1 MPWFKKNLR
10 QWLNRF
16 SLRACFLTL
25 FFSGYSKKAPGT
37 IGSLVA
43 LLLGLPILIFSA
55 NTLFLAAILIG
66 LIAIAQID
74 KEEEESK
81 IHDSS
86 YIVIDELVGMWLA
99 MAISGLSLAGVILS
113 FIFFRIY
120 DITKPSLIG
129 KIDKEV
135 KGGLGVVADDALAG
149 VLAGLSVLLAINI
162 LGFFN
167 IKL

>member
-1 MPWFKKNLR
+1 MDKFG
-10 QWLNRF
+10 
-16 SLRACFLTL
+16 LRACFLTL

-43 LLLGLPILIFSA
+43 LLLGLPVLIFSA
-55 NTLFLAAILIG
+55 NTLFLAAVLIG

-99 MAISGLSLAGVILS
+99 MAISGLSLAGVVLS

>member
-1 MPWFKKNLR
+1 MDK
-10 QWLNRF
+10 F

-55 NTLFLAAILIG
+55 NTLFLGAIFIG
-66 LIAIAQID
+66 LIAITQID
-74 KEEEESK
+74 KEEEETK
-81 IHDSS
+81 RHDSS

-99 MAISGLSLAGVILS
+99 MAISGLSLVGVVLS

-149 VLAGLSVLLAINI
+149 ILAGLSALLVIHI

>member
-1 MPWFKKNLR
+1 M
-10 QWLNRF
+10 
-16 SLRACFLTL
+16 
-25 FFSGYSKKAPGT
+25 
-37 IGSLVA
+37 
-43 LLLGLPILIFSA
+43 LLGLPILIFSA
-55 NTLFLAAILIG
+55 NTLFLGAVFIG

-99 MAISGLSLAGVILS
+99 MAISGLSLAGVVLS

-149 VLAGLSVLLAINI
+149 ILAGLSALLVIHI

>member
-1 MPWFKKNLR
+1 MDK
-10 QWLNRF
+10 F

-55 NTLFLAAILIG
+55 NTLFLGAIFIG

-99 MAISGLSLAGVILS
+99 MAISGLSLAGVVLS

-149 VLAGLSVLLAINI
+149 VLAGLSVLLVINV

>member
-1 MPWFKKNLR
+1 MDK
-10 QWLNRF
+10 F

-43 LLLGLPILIFSA
+43 LLLGLPVLAFSA
-55 NTLFLAAILIG
+55 NTLFLGAIFVG

-74 KEEEESK
+74 KEEEETK
-81 IHDSS
+81 RHDSS

-149 VLAGLSVLLAINI
+149 VLAGLSALLVIHI

-167 IKL
+167 IKF

>member
-1 MPWFKKNLR
+1 MNKFN
-10 QWLNRF
+10 
-16 SLRACFLTL
+16 LRACFLTL

-43 LLLGLPILIFSA
+43 LLLGLPVLIFSA
-55 NTLFLAAILIG
+55 NTLFLAAVLIG

-129 KIDKEV
+129 KIDKEI

-149 VLAGLSVLLAINI
+149 VLAGLSTLLVINI

>member
-1 MPWFKKNLR
+1 MDK
-10 QWLNRF
+10 F

-43 LLLGLPILIFSA
+43 LLLGLPVLIFSA
-55 NTLFLAAILIG
+55 NTLFLGAIFVG

-74 KEEEESK
+74 KEEEETK
-81 IHDSS
+81 RHDSS

-149 VLAGLSVLLAINI
+149 VLAGLSALLVISV

-167 IKL
+167 IKF

>member
-1 MPWFKKNLR
+1 M
-10 QWLNRF
+10 NRF

-43 LLLGLPILIFSA
+43 LLLGLPVLIFSA
-55 NTLFLAAILIG
+55 NTLFLAAVLIG

-99 MAISGLSLAGVILS
+99 MAISGLSLAGVVLS

-129 KIDKEV
+129 RIDKEV

>member
-1 MPWFKKNLR
+1 MDK
-10 QWLNRF
+10 F

-55 NTLFLAAILIG
+55 NTLFLGAIFVG

-74 KEEEESK
+74 KEEEETK
-81 IHDSS
+81 RHDSS

-129 KIDKEV
+129 RIDKEV

-149 VLAGLSVLLAINI
+149 VLAGLSALLVINV

-167 IKL
+167 IKF

>member
-1 MPWFKKNLR
+1 MNK
-10 QWLNRF
+10 F

-43 LLLGLPILIFSA
+43 LLLGFPVLIFSA
-55 NTLFLAAILIG
+55 NTLFLAAVLIG

-99 MAISGLSLAGVILS
+99 MAISGLSLAGVVLS

-149 VLAGLSVLLAINI
+149 VLAGLSALLVINI

>member
-1 MPWFKKNLR
+1 MNK
-10 QWLNRF
+10 F

-37 IGSLVA
+37 VGSLVA
-43 LLLGLPILIFSA
+43 LLLGLPVLIFSA
-55 NTLFLAAILIG
+55 NTLFLAAVLIG
-66 LIAIAQID
+66 LIAITQID

-129 KIDKEV
+129 KMDKEI

-149 VLAGLSVLLAINI
+149 VLAGLSALLVIHI

-167 IKL
+167 IKF

>member
-1 MPWFKKNLR
+1 M
-10 QWLNRF
+10 
-16 SLRACFLTL
+16 
-25 FFSGYSKKAPGT
+25 
-37 IGSLVA
+37 
-43 LLLGLPILIFSA
+43 LLGLPVLIFSA
-55 NTLFLAAILIG
+55 NTLFLAAVLIG

-74 KEEEESK
+74 KEEESK

-99 MAISGLSLAGVILS
+99 MAISGLSLAGVFLS
-113 FIFFRIY
+113 FVFFRIY

-149 VLAGLSVLLAINI
+149 VLAGLSVLLIINI

>member
-1 MPWFKKNLR
+1 M
-10 QWLNRF
+10 
-16 SLRACFLTL
+16 
-25 FFSGYSKKAPGT
+25 
-37 IGSLVA
+37 
-43 LLLGLPILIFSA
+43 LLGLPVLAFSA
-55 NTLFLAAILIG
+55 NTLFLGAIFVG

-74 KEEEESK
+74 KEEEETK
-81 IHDSS
+81 RHDSS

-149 VLAGLSVLLAINI
+149 VLAGLSALLVIHI

-167 IKL
+167 IKF

>member
-1 MPWFKKNLR
+1 MDKFN
-10 QWLNRF
+10 
-16 SLRACFLTL
+16 LRACFLTL

-43 LLLGLPILIFSA
+43 LLLGLPVLAFSA
-55 NTLFLAAILIG
+55 NTLFLGAIFVG

-74 KEEEESK
+74 KEEEETK
-81 IHDSS
+81 RHDSS

-149 VLAGLSVLLAINI
+149 VLAGLSALLVINI

>member
-1 MPWFKKNLR
+1 MGK
-10 QWLNRF
+10 F

-43 LLLGLPILIFSA
+43 LLLGLPVLIFSA
-55 NTLFLAAILIG
+55 NTLFLGAIFVG

-74 KEEEESK
+74 KEEEETK
-81 IHDSS
+81 RHDSS

-99 MAISGLSLAGVILS
+99 MAISGLSLAGVVLS

-149 VLAGLSVLLAINI
+149 VLAGLSALLVIHI

-167 IKL
+167 IKF

>member
-1 MPWFKKNLR
+1 M
-10 QWLNRF
+10 
-16 SLRACFLTL
+16 
-25 FFSGYSKKAPGT
+25 
-37 IGSLVA
+37 
-43 LLLGLPILIFSA
+43 LLGLPVLIFSA
-55 NTLFLAAILIG
+55 NTLFLAAIFIG

-99 MAISGLSLAGVILS
+99 MAISGLSLAGVVLS

-120 DITKPSLIG
+120 DITKPSFIG

-149 VLAGLSVLLAINI
+149 VLAGLSALLVIHI

-167 IKL
+167 IKF

>member
-1 MPWFKKNLR
+1 MDKFN
-10 QWLNRF
+10 
-16 SLRACFLTL
+16 LRACFLTL

-43 LLLGLPILIFSA
+43 LLLGLPVLAFSA
-55 NTLFLAAILIG
+55 NTLFLGAVFIG
-66 LIAIAQID
+66 LIAITQID
-74 KEEEESK
+74 KEEEETK
-81 IHDSS
+81 RHDSS

-149 VLAGLSVLLAINI
+149 VLAGLSVLLVINI

-167 IKL
+167 IKF

>member
-1 MPWFKKNLR
+1 MDK
-10 QWLNRF
+10 F

-43 LLLGLPILIFSA
+43 LLLGLPVLIFSA
-55 NTLFLAAILIG
+55 NTLFLGAVFIG

-74 KEEEESK
+74 KEEEETK
-81 IHDSS
+81 RHDSS

-99 MAISGLSLAGVILS
+99 MAISGLSLAGVVLS
-113 FIFFRIY
+113 FIFFRVY

-149 VLAGLSVLLAINI
+149 VLAGLSALLVIHI

-167 IKL
+167 IKF

>member
-1 MPWFKKNLR
+1 MDKFNW
-10 QWLNRF
+10 
-16 SLRACFLTL
+16 RACFLTL

-43 LLLGLPILIFSA
+43 LLLGLPVLAFSA
-55 NTLFLAAILIG
+55 NTLFLGAVLIG

-74 KEEEESK
+74 KEEEETK
-81 IHDSS
+81 RHDSS

-99 MAISGLSLAGVILS
+99 MAISGLSLAGVVLS

-149 VLAGLSVLLAINI
+149 VLAGLSVLLVINI

>member
-1 MPWFKKNLR
+1 M
-10 QWLNRF
+10 
-16 SLRACFLTL
+16 
-25 FFSGYSKKAPGT
+25 
-37 IGSLVA
+37 
-43 LLLGLPILIFSA
+43 LLGLPVLIFSA
-55 NTLFLAAILIG
+55 NTLFLGAVFIG

-74 KEEEESK
+74 KEEEETK
-81 IHDSS
+81 RHDSS

-99 MAISGLSLAGVILS
+99 MAISGLSLAGVVLS

-149 VLAGLSVLLAINI
+149 VLAGLSALLVINI

-167 IKL
+167 IKF

>member
-1 MPWFKKNLR
+1 MNK
-10 QWLNRF
+10 F

-55 NTLFLAAILIG
+55 NTLFLGAVLIG

-99 MAISGLSLAGVILS
+99 MAISGLSLAGVVLS

-129 KIDKEV
+129 KIDKEI

-149 VLAGLSVLLAINI
+149 VLAGLSVLLTINI

>member
-1 MPWFKKNLR
+1 M
-10 QWLNRF
+10 
-16 SLRACFLTL
+16 
-25 FFSGYSKKAPGT
+25 
-37 IGSLVA
+37 
-43 LLLGLPILIFSA
+43 LLGLPILIFSA
-55 NTLFLAAILIG
+55 NTLFLGAVFVG

-74 KEEEESK
+74 KEEEETK

-113 FIFFRIY
+113 FIFFRFY

-149 VLAGLSVLLAINI
+149 VLAGLSALLVIHI

>member
-1 MPWFKKNLR
+1 MNK
-10 QWLNRF
+10 F

-37 IGSLVA
+37 IGSFVA

-55 NTLFLAAILIG
+55 NTLFLAAVLIG

-99 MAISGLSLAGVILS
+99 MAISGLSLAGVVLS

-149 VLAGLSVLLAINI
+149 VLAGLSVLLIINI

>member
-1 MPWFKKNLR
+1 MDK
-10 QWLNRF
+10 F

-55 NTLFLAAILIG
+55 NTLFLGAIFIG
-66 LIAIAQID
+66 LIAITQID
-74 KEEEESK
+74 KEEEETK
-81 IHDSS
+81 RHDSS

-99 MAISGLSLAGVILS
+99 MAISGLSLVGAILS

-149 VLAGLSVLLAINI
+149 VLAGLSALLVIHI

>member
-1 MPWFKKNLR
+1 M
-10 QWLNRF
+10 
-16 SLRACFLTL
+16 
-25 FFSGYSKKAPGT
+25 
-37 IGSLVA
+37 
-43 LLLGLPILIFSA
+43 LLGLPILIFSA
-55 NTLFLAAILIG
+55 NTLFLGAIFVG
-66 LIAIAQID
+66 LIAITQID
-74 KEEEESK
+74 KEEEETK
-81 IHDSS
+81 RHDSS
-86 YIVIDELVGMWLA
+86 HIVIDELVGMWLA

-149 VLAGLSVLLAINI
+149 VLAGLSALLVIHI

>member
-1 MPWFKKNLR
+1 MNK
-10 QWLNRF
+10 F

-37 IGSLVA
+37 VGSLVA
-43 LLLGLPILIFSA
+43 LLLGLPVLIFSA
-55 NTLFLAAILIG
+55 NTLFLAAVLIG

>member
-1 MPWFKKNLR
+1 MDK
-10 QWLNRF
+10 F
-16 SLRACFLTL
+16 SLRTCFLTL

-43 LLLGLPILIFSA
+43 LLLGLPVLIFSA
-55 NTLFLAAILIG
+55 NTLFLGAIFIG

-99 MAISGLSLAGVILS
+99 MAISGLSLAGVVLS

-129 KIDKEV
+129 RIDKEV

-149 VLAGLSVLLAINI
+149 VLAGLSALLVISI

-167 IKL
+167 IKF

>member
-1 MPWFKKNLR
+1 M
-10 QWLNRF
+10 
-16 SLRACFLTL
+16 
-25 FFSGYSKKAPGT
+25 
-37 IGSLVA
+37 
-43 LLLGLPILIFSA
+43 LLGLPVLIFSA
-55 NTLFLAAILIG
+55 NTLFLGAIFIG
-66 LIAIAQID
+66 LIAITQID

-99 MAISGLSLAGVILS
+99 MAISGLSLAGVVLS

-149 VLAGLSVLLAINI
+149 VLAGLSALLVIHI

>member
-1 MPWFKKNLR
+1 MSK
-10 QWLNRF
+10 F

-43 LLLGLPILIFSA
+43 LLLGLPVLIFSA

-99 MAISGLSLAGVILS
+99 MAISGLSLAGVVLS

-129 KIDKEV
+129 KIDKEI
-135 KGGLGVVADDALAG
+135 KGGLGVVADDTLAG
-149 VLAGLSVLLAINI
+149 VLAGLSVLLVINI
-162 LGFFN
+162 YFRIF
-167 IKL
+167 

>member
-1 MPWFKKNLR
+1 MDK
-10 QWLNRF
+10 F
-16 SLRACFLTL
+16 SLRTCFLTL

-55 NTLFLAAILIG
+55 NTLFLGAIFIG

-74 KEEEESK
+74 KEEEETK
-81 IHDSS
+81 RHDSS
-86 YIVIDELVGMWLA
+86 HIVIDELVGMWLA
-99 MAISGLSLAGVILS
+99 MAISGLSLAGVVLS

-149 VLAGLSVLLAINI
+149 VLAGLSVLLVIHI

-167 IKL
+167 IKF

>member
-1 MPWFKKNLR
+1 MDK
-10 QWLNRF
+10 F

-55 NTLFLAAILIG
+55 NTLFLGAVFVG
-66 LIAIAQID
+66 LIAITQID
-74 KEEEESK
+74 KEEEETK
-81 IHDSS
+81 RHDSS

-99 MAISGLSLAGVILS
+99 MAISGLSLAGVVLS

-149 VLAGLSVLLAINI
+149 ILAGLSALLVIHI

>member
-1 MPWFKKNLR
+1 MDKFG
-10 QWLNRF
+10 
-16 SLRACFLTL
+16 LRACFLTL

-55 NTLFLAAILIG
+55 NTLFLGAVFVG

-74 KEEEESK
+74 KEEEETK
-81 IHDSS
+81 RHDSS

-99 MAISGLSLAGVILS
+99 MAISGLSLAGVVLS

-149 VLAGLSVLLAINI
+149 ILAGLSALLVIHI

>member
-1 MPWFKKNLR
+1 MDK
-10 QWLNRF
+10 F

-43 LLLGLPILIFSA
+43 LLLGLPVLIFSA
-55 NTLFLAAILIG
+55 NTLFLAAVLIG
-66 LIAIAQID
+66 LIAITQID

-99 MAISGLSLAGVILS
+99 MAISGLSLAGVVLS

-149 VLAGLSVLLAINI
+149 VLAGLSALLIINI

>member
-1 MPWFKKNLR
+1 MNK
-10 QWLNRF
+10 F

-43 LLLGLPILIFSA
+43 LLLGLPVLIFSA

-66 LIAIAQID
+66 LIAITQID

-99 MAISGLSLAGVILS
+99 MAISGLSLAGVVLS

-129 KIDKEV
+129 RIDKEV

-149 VLAGLSVLLAINI
+149 VLAGLSALLVIHI

-167 IKL
+167 IKF

>member
-1 MPWFKKNLR
+1 MDK
-10 QWLNRF
+10 F

-43 LLLGLPILIFSA
+43 LLLGLPVLIFSA
-55 NTLFLAAILIG
+55 NTLFLGAVFIG

-99 MAISGLSLAGVILS
+99 MAISGLSLAGVVLS

-129 KIDKEV
+129 RIDKEV

-149 VLAGLSVLLAINI
+149 ILAGLSALLVIHI

>member
-1 MPWFKKNLR
+1 MDK
-10 QWLNRF
+10 F

-37 IGSLVA
+37 IGSLAA

-55 NTLFLAAILIG
+55 NTLFLGAIFVG
-66 LIAIAQID
+66 LIAITQID
-74 KEEEESK
+74 KEEEETK
-81 IHDSS
+81 RHDSS

-149 VLAGLSVLLAINI
+149 VLAGLSALLVIHI

>member
-1 MPWFKKNLR
+1 M
-10 QWLNRF
+10 
-16 SLRACFLTL
+16 
-25 FFSGYSKKAPGT
+25 
-37 IGSLVA
+37 
-43 LLLGLPILIFSA
+43 LLGLPILIFSA
-55 NTLFLAAILIG
+55 NTLFLAAVLIG

-99 MAISGLSLAGVILS
+99 MAISGLSLASVFLS

-149 VLAGLSVLLAINI
+149 VLAGSSALLVIHI

>member
-1 MPWFKKNLR
+1 MDK
-10 QWLNRF
+10 F

-55 NTLFLAAILIG
+55 NTLFLGAVFVG
-66 LIAIAQID
+66 LIAITQID
-74 KEEEESK
+74 KEEEETK
-81 IHDSS
+81 RHDSS

-99 MAISGLSLAGVILS
+99 MAISGLSLAGMILS

-129 KIDKEV
+129 RIDKEV

-149 VLAGLSVLLAINI
+149 VLAGLSVLLVINV

>member
-1 MPWFKKNLR
+1 M
-10 QWLNRF
+10 
-16 SLRACFLTL
+16 
-25 FFSGYSKKAPGT
+25 
-37 IGSLVA
+37 
-43 LLLGLPILIFSA
+43 LLGLSILIFSA
-55 NTLFLAAILIG
+55 NTLFLGAIFIG

-99 MAISGLSLAGVILS
+99 MAISGLSLAGVVLS

-149 VLAGLSVLLAINI
+149 VLAGLSALLVIHI

-167 IKL
+167 IKF

>member
-1 MPWFKKNLR
+1 MDK
-10 QWLNRF
+10 F

-43 LLLGLPILIFSA
+43 LLLGLPVLIFSA

-66 LIAIAQID
+66 LIAITQID

-99 MAISGLSLAGVILS
+99 MAISGLSLAGVVLS

-120 DITKPSLIG
+120 DITKLSLIG

-149 VLAGLSVLLAINI
+149 VLAGLSALLVINI